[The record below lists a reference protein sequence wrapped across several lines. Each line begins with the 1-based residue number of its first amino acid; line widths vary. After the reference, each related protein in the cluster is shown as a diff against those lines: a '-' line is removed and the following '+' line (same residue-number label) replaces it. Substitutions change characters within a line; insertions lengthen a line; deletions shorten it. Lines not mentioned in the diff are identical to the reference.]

1 MIDTAAMRT
10 SNLLPRMKLT
20 GFIID
25 ETGVEKKGDKSV
37 GVGHQYCGNVG
48 KTANSQVAVMGC
60 LSNGDFASM
69 IDARLYLPKDWCN
82 GPERCEKAGI
92 PEEEREF
99 KTKIDL
105 AYEMIIHQLELG
117 TTFDLI
123 ISEQMVFMGKT
134 VIWPVK

>member
-1 MIDTAAMRT
+1 
-10 SNLLPRMKLT
+10 MKRKEIRAL
-20 GFIID
+20 
-25 ETGVEKKGDKSV
+25 

-69 IDARLYLPKDWCN
+69 VDARLYLPKDWCN
-82 GPERCEKAGI
+82 DPERCEKAGI

-105 AYEMIIHQLELG
+105 AYEMMCALMMIRHTKAHCVNKPKHQ
-117 TTFDLI
+117 TI
-123 ISEQMVFMGKT
+123 YKMVDY
-134 VIWPVK
+134 VKFIQVDKQ